1 MLKYRTI
8 TRKKT
13 ETKEREKHMNNM
25 QLFPFERNRY
35 YLGKM
40 LTSADFEAE
49 QLYMN
54 NKRRFINTMMFGSG
68 IICGLSVFNL
78 DDLSVLIESGVAIDG
93 LGREIVIENSVVCK
107 LSALKGFEKATEERV
122 SLCVRY
128 KEEEVHPVYSV
139 YRQEQGQEY
148 ENNRIQEG
156 YELFLVNA
164 SEMQEEI
171 QMETEF
177 LIRERLFSNPDYEIY
192 LEVPA
197 TVCKNHTV
205 KISMVVIKHS
215 SEEKYLEIEGILQLP
230 SFMKGLQGTEI
241 SIEKRNILLK
251 EGEEQVFDYWVQV
264 MDYEEEE
271 TSIIEKPDTFR
282 ILLGGEEQS
291 CETGVQLKLKL
302 TDREPQMLILNELS
316 QISLEMREMCQKK
329 DYVRIADFA
338 MVHTGTAYIIDY
350 ICKEEKNKYISVPSN
365 IPKAE
370 EYITWFQKKDME
382 MSPRGTDNLAPAHV
396 EHQRRKARMVQGSI
410 ELPLNPNMKKGE
422 VCYSGEIVHGLGRG
436 NVYVDLGIEFLE
448 EKNGQTERMKT
459 TVYGDISLFEKQNPA
474 VDDIRTAVK
483 VFQEKGT
490 FQAAVKLMGEQK
502 SVVLMLNWFAIKLP
516 EGNAQ
521 REQQRGQSIIAKT
534 PTAVI
539 GTREK
544 YYFGV
549 RFVNMEPC
557 SLLYELTEEGAGEIG
572 QDGMYT
578 APGREGVYEVRISA
592 PDYPGLTAYAY
603 AVVRRKKEEEQ
614 GDL

>member
-1 MLKYRTI
+1 
-8 TRKKT
+8 
-13 ETKEREKHMNNM
+13 MNNM

-54 NKRRFINTMMFGSG
+54 NKRRFLNTMMFGSG
-68 IICGLSVFNL
+68 IVCGMSVFNL
-78 DDLSVLIESGVAIDG
+78 DDLSVLVESGAAIDG
-93 LGREIVIENSVVCK
+93 LGREIVIESSVVCK

-128 KEEEVHPVYSV
+128 QEEEVHPVYSV

-156 YELFLVNA
+156 YELFLVNT
-164 SEMQEEI
+164 SELENEMG
-171 QMETEF
+171 METEF
-177 LIRERLFSNPDYEIY
+177 LIQERLFCNQDYEIK
-192 LEVPA
+192 LTAPA
-197 TVCKNHTV
+197 TVCRNHMAR
-205 KISMVVIKHS
+205 ISMVVTKHS
-215 SEEKYLEIEGILQLP
+215 IEEKQLEIEGILQLP
-230 SFMKGLQGTEI
+230 SFMKGTEGTEI
-241 SIEKRNILLK
+241 SIEQSVISLE
-251 EGEEQVFDYWVQV
+251 EGEERVFDYWMHV
-264 MDYEEEE
+264 MDYEDGE
-271 TSIIEKPDTFR
+271 TSIIEKPDTLR
-282 ILLGGEEQS
+282 IRIAGEEQP
-291 CETGVQLKLKL
+291 CETGVQLKMKL
-302 TDREPQMLILNELS
+302 TDMEPKRLIQNEVS
-316 QISLEMREMCQKK
+316 QVSLEMREMCQKK
-329 DYVRIADFA
+329 NYVRVADFS

-350 ICKEEKNKYISVPSN
+350 VCKEERNKYISVPSN
-365 IPKAE
+365 SSEIE
-370 EYITWFQKKDME
+370 NYITWFQKKDGNP
-382 MSPRGTDNLAPAHV
+382 SAD
-396 EHQRRKARMVQGSI
+396 HQENQPKVQQDRQKQKARMARGTI

-422 VCYSGEIVHGLGRG
+422 ICYSGEIVHGLGGG

-448 EKNGQTERMKT
+448 EKNGQEERMKT
-459 TVYGDISLFEKQNPA
+459 TIYGDVSLFEKQNPSA
-474 VDDIRTAVK
+474 DDVRTAVK

-490 FQAAVKLMGEQK
+490 FQAAVKLLGEQK
-502 SVVLMLNWFAIKLP
+502 SVVLMLNWFAIRLP

-521 REQQRGQSIIAKT
+521 REQESGQGIRAKT

-578 APGREGVYEVRISA
+578 APGREGVYEIRISA

-614 GDL
+614 GGL